1 MTTKEFF
8 ETAEK
13 LFGPRFLNPTL
24 CTGFAYSGTDLT
36 RLGDTLPNKEV
47 LEQLSL
53 RPNVHIVPA
62 PPEAIGYRW
71 DLFDLVDRLKLAV
84 PGEVLFEK
92 IARTEHLDHRW
103 IIIEYVVPNTLV
115 SDGMSEYDQY
125 DLLLKQRVAKLK
137 DVSAVYKLHHTSLIE
152 WAYALKLYRLY
163 RPGYDPLSE
172 IGDTFVRL
180 SSRFQSDGTVPALSD
195 ETIVVTCNKGAING
209 YDFGITKSIPN
220 DACKSNVGMSGIW
233 RPA

>member
-84 PGEVLFEK
+84 PGEVLTPE
-92 IARTEHLDHRW
+92 APEN
-103 IIIEYVVPNTLV
+103 PPA
-115 SDGMSEYDQY
+115 MSETGH
-125 DLLLKQRVAKLK
+125 
-137 DVSAVYKLHHTSLIE
+137 AV
-152 WAYALKLYRLY
+152 
-163 RPGYDPLSE
+163 PLFQS
-172 IGDTFVRL
+172 GK
-180 SSRFQSDGTVPALSD
+180 SRFLL
-195 ETIVVTCNKGAING
+195 
-209 YDFGITKSIPN
+209 
-220 DACKSNVGMSGIW
+220 
-233 RPA
+233 R